1 MPKTRLSTKNEH
13 EDSDESEEFSDN
25 SPVNEDGLDE
35 SPGDEVSSDEDPN
48 FEIDSSLLEADD
60 DDDLYDI
67 LSTFFTTDEGDNIC
81 TALLG
86 IKDALDTQ
94 NKLLMKMA
102 IALTQKK

>member
-1 MPKTRLSTKNEH
+1 MPKTRQSTKNDHDES
-13 EDSDESEEFSDN
+13 EESEEFSDN
-25 SPVNEDGLDE
+25 SPIMENGLDE
-35 SPGDEVSSDEDPN
+35 SPGDESSSEEDPN
-48 FEIDSSLLEADD
+48 FEIDDSLLEADD

-67 LSTFFTTDEGDNIC
+67 LSVFFTTDEGDNIC

-102 IALTQKK
+102 MALTQKK